1 MRECVAQRVSK
12 GMEHSVAGPTYRA
25 RGPNSDRRRVGGRE
39 PFAPYPTRAIRV
51 QNCSRDRW
59 SQASCCTPNFA
70 SRYKLARWAQVQNS
84 SFLIPN
90 PWGVSAGHLSLV
102 EPLSVTA
109 FVAALLSWKQSR
121 SSGGF
126 VLDIGMNI
134 GWYSWLAHAVSPE
147 LFIVGVDMQ
156 PMCHEVAKCGLRLQH
171 SGGLPANVQLLRRYA
186 SSTNNNT
193 LQLSAGQCE
202 VEASPSDVSGRAR
215 AVRKARKRGRNP
227 SAAVPATET
236 SASLVPVR
244 PIMLGPYLL
253 QEFGLRKERAVV
265 VKIDTEGFETRVLE
279 SLRPAWPL
287 LGDIVFEMTVS
298 SWEVHGIGVEEGLS
312 TLRDVISANRYRVV
326 TLPHTALG
334 AGRGEAYW
342 TLGEELVDPCRL
354 PHVDPKVSL
363 PANRHWHLGLAN
375 ATVMHGHHLENLVR
389 MHRIPN
395 GFHEFLLTNRW
406 EGCPLV

>member
-1 MRECVAQRVSK
+1 
-12 GMEHSVAGPTYRA
+12 
-25 RGPNSDRRRVGGRE
+25 
-39 PFAPYPTRAIRV
+39 
-51 QNCSRDRW
+51 
-59 SQASCCTPNFA
+59 
-70 SRYKLARWAQVQNS
+70 
-84 SFLIPN
+84 
-90 PWGVSAGHLSLV
+90 
-102 EPLSVTA
+102 
-109 FVAALLSWKQSR
+109 
-121 SSGGF
+121 
-126 VLDIGMNI
+126 
-134 GWYSWLAHAVSPE
+134 
-147 LFIVGVDMQ
+147 
-156 PMCHEVAKCGLRLQH
+156 
-171 SGGLPANVQLLRRYA
+171 
-186 SSTNNNT
+186 
-193 LQLSAGQCE
+193 
-202 VEASPSDVSGRAR
+202 
-215 AVRKARKRGRNP
+215 
-227 SAAVPATET
+227 
-236 SASLVPVR
+236 
-244 PIMLGPYLL
+244 MLGPYLL

-389 MHRIPN
+389 MHRKAVYPTDFTN
-395 GFHEFLLTNRW
+395 SCSRTGGKVAHSCSPGSNELCGEPALRGLGTALLAGV
-406 EGCPLV
+406 GCQRRVAARSGSAGRLA